1 MYSLEPFLFSDFFY
15 YISLFLLVVTITVVI
30 LNTIIIS
37 NFQFLVIWLIN
48 SNVLLVV
55 VSVTWDF
62 MKETVCGRRFNDDI
76 CVMRFNDDLF

>member
-1 MYSLEPFLFSDFFY
+1 M
-15 YISLFLLVVTITVVI
+15 FLLVVTITVVI

>member
-1 MYSLEPFLFSDFFY
+1 M
-15 YISLFLLVVTITVVI
+15 FLLVVTITVVI

-62 MKETVCGRRFNDDI
+62 MKETVCVRRFNDDI
-76 CVMRFNDDLF
+76 CVIRFNDDLF